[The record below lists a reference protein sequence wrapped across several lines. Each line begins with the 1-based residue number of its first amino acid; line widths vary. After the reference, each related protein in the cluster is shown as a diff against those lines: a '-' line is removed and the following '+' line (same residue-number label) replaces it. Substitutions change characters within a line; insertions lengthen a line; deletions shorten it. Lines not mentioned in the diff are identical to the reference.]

1 MLHKLLTRIFLARV
15 LLRTLDEA
23 QPAELDSARDSAACI
38 TSISKIIEFF
48 QEYRMRLV
56 FAFIEYDKAF
66 NSTETNAVSSAFIDQ
81 GAGSSYMKALH
92 RDARQVFS
100 CSTTP

>member
-48 QEYRMRLV
+48 QEYRLRLV

-66 NSTETNAVSSAFIDQ
+66 NSIETNERTPFRLRSSTKERAH
-81 GAGSSYMKALH
+81 L
-92 RDARQVFS
+92 
-100 CSTTP
+100 T